1 MQSPF
6 LGPKNFCWTT
16 TIAILGSLACNFNKN
31 VLFCCMKVFLQ
42 FQDGGITNILEELLL
57 DQYLRVQYRCLFLSN
72 FLFSD
77 TGKLVNKLR
86 KHEDVDI
93 RRAAR
98 GVYVKWKGHF
108 ISHAERPVIEV
119 MCDTK
124 TETLRSS
131 GRRLLAGALSLEVK
145 LSGFLIIKNKIE

>member
-1 MQSPF
+1 
-6 LGPKNFCWTT
+6 
-16 TIAILGSLACNFNKN
+16 
-31 VLFCCMKVFLQ
+31 
-42 FQDGGITNILEELLL
+42 
-57 DQYLRVQYRCLFLSN
+57 
-72 FLFSD
+72 
-77 TGKLVNKLR
+77 VNKLR

>member
-1 MQSPF
+1 MYF
-6 LGPKNFCWTT
+6 
-16 TIAILGSLACNFNKN
+16 
-31 VLFCCMKVFLQ
+31 
-42 FQDGGITNILEELLL
+42 LL
-57 DQYLRVQYRCLFLSN
+57 DAL
-72 FLFSD
+72 
-77 TGKLVNKLR
+77 KLIIEKKFENNKLR